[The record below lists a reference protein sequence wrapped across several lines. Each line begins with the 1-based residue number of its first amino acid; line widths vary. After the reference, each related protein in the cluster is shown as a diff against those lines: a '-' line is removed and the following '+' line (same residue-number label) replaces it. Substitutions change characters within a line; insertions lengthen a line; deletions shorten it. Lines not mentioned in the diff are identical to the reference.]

1 MLWHVH
7 HHFVLHI
14 WYILGVTKKHNN
26 VIVMLVTLWTLSSM
40 MSKKKMAATV
50 GGLCMEGLRRGWHF
64 AMIDIKK
71 LQIIFGCAI
80 YTIIQW

>member
-1 MLWHVH
+1 MLWYVH

-26 VIVMLVTLWTLSSM
+26 VIVMLVTLWTLSA
-40 MSKKKMAATV
+40 KNKNGTTV
-50 GGLCMEGLRRGWHF
+50 GGLCKEGLWRGWRF

-71 LQIIFGCAI
+71 LQIIFRCAI
-80 YTIIQW
+80 CTIIQW

>member
-1 MLWHVH
+1 MLWYVH

-26 VIVMLVTLWTLSSM
+26 VIVMLVTLWTLSA
-40 MSKKKMAATV
+40 KITMAAIV
-50 GGLCMEGLRRGWHF
+50 GGLCMEGLWRGWRF